1 MNAKTT
7 KYHGDVILDLQDT
20 NDREEYVAKATGAT
34 HIGDEWVIP
43 FEGHDNDLN
52 KSYIGDMHLH
62 VSGNTVKGSGRFRF
76 DRDRPIEATI
86 DGKITRKNKS
96 TMTCEG
102 IWREPGEGTSYSM
115 KIELVSM

>member
-1 MNAKTT
+1 MNAKAT

-20 NDREEYVAKATGAT
+20 NEKEEYMAKVSAATQA
-34 HIGDEWVIP
+34 GDDWLIP
-43 FEGHDNDLN
+43 FEGHDNDCG
-52 KSYIGDMHLH
+52 KYIGDMRLRM
-62 VSGNTVKGSGRFRF
+62 SGDKVKGSGRFRF
-76 DRDRPIEATI
+76 VGDRLIEAKI

-115 KIELVSM
+115 RIELVSM